1 MNDPVGRCFSVKPR
15 RGRPFCS
22 FATSTEAIGLFPRAY
37 GAGGNGG
44 GDREAGDPGG
54 NRPSCPPGSRVPP
67 VRPVFPKARRGQ
79 GRDLFFGISSGGNP
93 AVQKEE
99 IREMRWLPGTEALR
113 LVTYDN
119 DRQVLEGAIAYL
131 GRGKKGVNGAMENSN
146 GKTACVSCS
155 FPRRTRCPPR
165 WMSG

>member
-22 FATSTEAIGLFPRAY
+22 FATSTEAIGLFPRGIWSRGKPEEETAK
-37 GAGGNGG
+37 
-44 GDREAGDPGG
+44 REIREETGLLVRLDPGF
-54 NRPSCPPGSRVPP
+54 RRSVRYSPKPGVDKD
-67 VRPVFPKARRGQ
+67 VIYFLGFPT
-79 GRDLFFGISSGGNP
+79 GGNP

-131 GRGKKGVNGAMENSN
+131 GRERKA
-146 GKTACVSCS
+146 
-155 FPRRTRCPPR
+155 
-165 WMSG
+165 